1 MNKFKLV
8 NFLICFLFIILFFL
22 IINLI
27 FSSYKF
33 YSITPNDMEVSLP
46 LLNFLFKLYYL
57 KYSSIAFAKVF
68 AILF

>member
-1 MNKFKLV
+1 MNKFNLV

-46 LLNFLFKLYYL
+46 LLNF
-57 KYSSIAFAKVF
+57 I
-68 AILF
+68 

>member
-22 IINLI
+22 ILNLI

-33 YSITPNDMEVSLP
+33 NSIAPNDMEVK
-46 LLNFLFKLYYL
+46 LLLLIFL
-57 KYSSIAFAKVF
+57 
-68 AILF
+68 